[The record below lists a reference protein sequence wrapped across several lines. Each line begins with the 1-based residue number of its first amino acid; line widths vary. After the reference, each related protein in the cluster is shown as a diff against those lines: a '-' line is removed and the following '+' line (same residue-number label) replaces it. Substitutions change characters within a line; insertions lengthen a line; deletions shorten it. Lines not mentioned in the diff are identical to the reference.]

1 MKNDDLNILTD
12 EALVLMAREGSSTA
26 YEFLIAKYRDLAK
39 SKARSYYISGAD
51 REDVIQEGMIG
62 IFKAVRDFDPEAE
75 TRFSTF
81 VSLCVER
88 QIQSAITGANREKH
102 RILNESIS
110 LSQTFEGGPRGE
122 DAGDDKQISR
132 EDLIAGR
139 NGDPEE
145 RALLRDAIE
154 TIKKAG
160 SREFS
165 EFEALVFG
173 QMLTGRTYREIA
185 EAIGAEPK
193 KVDNAVQRI
202 KKKIRKK
209 LGDY

>member
-1 MKNDDLNILTD
+1 MQEDLNILTD
-12 EALVLMAREGSSTA
+12 EALVRMAREGSSTA
-26 YEFLIAKYRDLAK
+26 YEYLISKYRDLAK
-39 SKARSYYISGAD
+39 NKARSYYITGAD
-51 REDVIQEGMIG
+51 HEDVIQEGMIG
-62 IFKAVRDFDPEAE
+62 IYKAVRDFDPEAE

-88 QIQSAITGANREKH
+88 QIQSAINGANREKH

-110 LSQTFEGGPRGE
+110 LNQTIERGTSDSGSGE
-122 DAGDDKQISR
+122 DKPISA
-132 EDLIAGR
+132 EDLIAGV
-139 NGDPEE
+139 NDDPEE
-145 RALLRDAIE
+145 LALLRDAIE

-165 EFEALVFG
+165 EFESKVFG

-185 EAIGAEPK
+185 EVIGAEPK

-202 KKKIRKK
+202 KKKIRRK

>member
-1 MKNDDLNILTD
+1 MQEDLNILTD
-12 EALVLMAREGSSTA
+12 EALVRMAREGSSTA
-26 YEFLIAKYRDLAK
+26 YEYLISKYRDLAK
-39 SKARSYYISGAD
+39 NKARSYYITGAD
-51 REDVIQEGMIG
+51 HEDVIQEGMIG
-62 IFKAVRDFDPEAE
+62 IYKAVRDFDPEAE

-88 QIQSAITGANREKH
+88 QIQSAINGANREKH

-110 LSQTFEGGPRGE
+110 LNQTIERGASDSGSGE
-122 DAGDDKQISR
+122 DKPISA
-132 EDLIAGR
+132 EDLIAGV
-139 NGDPEE
+139 NDDPEE
-145 RALLRDAIE
+145 LALLRDAIE

-165 EFEALVFG
+165 EFESKVFG

-185 EAIGAEPK
+185 EVIGAEPK

-202 KKKIRKK
+202 KKKIRRK